1 MNKQEYID
9 TAEQE
14 LLHTYNRFSLV
25 LDHGEGVYLYDT
37 DKKAYLDF
45 AAGIAVCALGYSN
58 EAYKN
63 ALKDQVDKLL
73 HTSNLYYN
81 VPTIEA
87 AKKALKASG
96 MDRIFFTN
104 SGTEAIEGAIKA
116 AKKYAYT
123 RDGHAG
129 HEIIAMKHS
138 FHGRSIGALSVTGN
152 AHYQE
157 PFAPLMPGVKFAEYN
172 NLESVKELVT
182 DKTCAVIME
191 TVQGEGGIYPADP
204 AFIEGVR
211 RLCDEKDILLILDEI
226 QCGMGRTGEMFAWQN
241 YGVKPDI
248 MTCAKALGC
257 GVPVGAFFLTQRVAD
272 KSLAPGDH
280 GTTYGG
286 NPFVGAAVSAVFDQ
300 FKACDIL
307 GHVKE
312 VAPYLEQKLDELVEK
327 YDFLITRRG
336 KGLMQGVVCKLPVG
350 KVAAAALGQGLIVIT
365 AGADVLRFV
374 PPLVIEKQ
382 HVDEMIEKLEKALL
396 SVQE

>member
-327 YDFLITRRG
+327 YDFLVTRRG

-350 KVAAAALGQGLIVIT
+350 KVAAAALEGLIVIT